1 VPQVLANHL
10 RIVTGLALIVL
21 MSVIASAVA
30 PIVAQGREALVT
42 RGRAPFMEKGCHG
55 CHTIGNV
62 GTAMGPDLSR
72 VGRRYREGDLRR
84 WLGPPVEEPTQGG
97 RMPELEPAE
106 RDDASRLLRH
116 MPTPRLNG
124 PESPFHAE
132 TRKRRAE
139 GGGTGAVVGG

>member
-1 VPQVLANHL
+1 VRRLQLNHAS
-10 RIVTGLALIVL
+10 GLAFVGLA
-21 MSVIASAVA
+21 SVIASAVT
-30 PIVAQGREALVT
+30 PIIARGQEAVVT
-42 RGRAPFMEKGCHG
+42 RGKTLFMEKGCHG

-106 RDDASRLLRH
+106 RDVSRLLRH

-124 PESPFHAE
+124 SEAE
-132 TRKRRAE
+132 ALAAYLASLR
-139 GGGTGAVVGG
+139 